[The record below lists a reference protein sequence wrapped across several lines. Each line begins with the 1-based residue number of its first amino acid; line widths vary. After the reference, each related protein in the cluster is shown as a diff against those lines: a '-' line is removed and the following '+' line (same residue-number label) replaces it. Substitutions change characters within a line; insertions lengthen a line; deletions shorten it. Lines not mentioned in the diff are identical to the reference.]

1 MFFLARKNLL
11 AEKIRLLIS
20 VGGVAFSVLLVVVV
34 GGLYRG
40 WESRITDYIESIDA
54 DLWVGQ
60 EGSGDMSHSFSVIP
74 SSLGAEIEKIGGV
87 DSAKEFVGKGVRFE
101 HDGKET
107 TLRIVGFDPATG
119 ENGPLKMVKGT
130 DKIAE
135 GEIIVDRSFAGL
147 TGAEIGHTVDIAG
160 VPLEIKGISTGG
172 NLLVY
177 SFAYVTVKDARLIF
191 QLGDATNYFL
201 VKTSQPLAVKDG
213 IEDKFPQLAAFTKDD
228 FLTQNRSLI
237 TDTFLPIIQV
247 LFIIAF
253 IIGVAVVGLTIYTAT
268 IEKSREYGVLKA
280 IGATNWQLYLVILVQ
295 SFIAGILGY
304 FAGVGLGFVA
314 AQIAE
319 YFVPG
324 FITEIVLSDL
334 VSIFGA
340 ALLMSFIAVWLPVQ
354 RIARIDPASVFKA

>member
-74 SSLGAEIEKIGGV
+74 SSLGAEI
-87 DSAKEFVGKGVRFE
+87 
-101 HDGKET
+101 
-107 TLRIVGFDPATG
+107 
-119 ENGPLKMVKGT
+119 
-130 DKIAE
+130 
-135 GEIIVDRSFAGL
+135 
-147 TGAEIGHTVDIAG
+147 GHTVDIAG
-160 VPLEIKGISTGG
+160 VPLENKGIPTGG

-213 IEDKFPQLAAFTKDD
+213 IEDKFPQLAAFTKDEE
-228 FLTQNRSLI
+228 
-237 TDTFLPIIQV
+237 
-247 LFIIAF
+247 
-253 IIGVAVVGLTIYTAT
+253 IY
-268 IEKSREYGVLKA
+268 
-280 IGATNWQLYLVILVQ
+280 
-295 SFIAGILGY
+295 
-304 FAGVGLGFVA
+304 
-314 AQIAE
+314 
-319 YFVPG
+319 
-324 FITEIVLSDL
+324 
-334 VSIFGA
+334 
-340 ALLMSFIAVWLPVQ
+340 
-354 RIARIDPASVFKA
+354 